1 MSYAAFESA
10 RWAMG
15 LAYNSGSPP
24 RSGATRQSL
33 TDALVARTRRASSSN
48 ILTAMLG
55 CSLSAARKFQDD
67 NDRVRTGVSATT
79 VAIRGPRS
87 NREISPKKSPG
98 PSRCRVW
105 SPTITLVSP
114 SKRTWR
120 PAPVFP
126 SLTIAPPAGKS
137 TTLRNWP
144 SEARSR
150 VEQPEN
156 SGTVLSCSISCL
168 STRPRPAICASSVDF
183 AVKVVIAQSH
193 LERSARWLRGV
204 SHYNEPWDGPRITW
218 YCGSGLGGGVG
229 VGDEGAQLVGEV
241 VGVAARS
248 TSTASSRWRIARPSR
263 STSAPGARVVV
274 AAARQADNS
283 NAEPVAQYGRALV
296 DAHLGRVGAAGAAAE
311 RGSALAAAGQAAAN
325 GGAGRRS
332 AKARAMPL
340 DRAIAYALQHL

>member
-1 MSYAAFESA
+1 
-10 RWAMG
+10 
-15 LAYNSGSPP
+15 
-24 RSGATRQSL
+24 
-33 TDALVARTRRASSSN
+33 
-48 ILTAMLG
+48 MLG

-126 SLTIAPPAGKS
+126 SLTIALPAGKS

-248 TSTASSRWRIARPSR
+248 TSTASSRWRIARRAVRRRPQ
-263 STSAPGARVVV
+263 APGWWWWWWWWWWRRPRPVRLPPMAARV
-274 AAARQADNS
+274 AGPPRP
-283 NAEPVAQYGRALV
+283 EPYPWTGQSPTPPASL
-296 DAHLGRVGAAGAAAE
+296 AAGAA
-311 RGSALAAAGQAAAN
+311 SNLCK
-325 GGAGRRS
+325 RR
-332 AKARAMPL
+332 P
-340 DRAIAYALQHL
+340 D